1 VILACSATD
10 FSQPQIDLNSLKAEL
25 TGRNPGS
32 AQKIVE
38 DHLPLVQ
45 DVHVSESPFQLFYL
59 PLFASRIEID
69 ENFVAPSTPAA
80 SPKPTAAP

>member
-1 VILACSATD
+1 MTSILT
-10 FSQPQIDLNSLKAEL
+10 QGQL

-38 DHLPLVQ
+38 AALPKVQ
-45 DVHVSESPFQLFYL
+45 SVSVQESPFQLFYL

-69 ENFVAPSTPAA
+69 ENFVATSSPTTTRSPTA
-80 SPKPTAAP
+80 SPATP